1 MKKEIVTSVDPK
13 SPVSEVFRTLRTNL
27 QYINKN
33 DGAQTILLTSTIQ
46 GEGKSFVAGNL
57 AVTFAQADKRV
68 IIIDTDMRRPRQHKM
83 FNTDMYPGLSNFL
96 SGVNVNRSSH
106 KIELDECIYKTKVN
120 NLSLMPAGNIPPNP
134 SELLQ
139 SDKLE
144 ELIEKLKE
152 NFDVIIFDGPPT
164 LLVTDAPIVS
174 RMVDATILVVSQ
186 KKTKI
191 EDLKEVTNRIRRVGG
206 KIAGVV
212 LNNVEVSAKKYS
224 EKYYYAST
232 NDNLPAKTKS
242 NKSTSSKRYYR
253 TKDDKD
259 VYKLSNTEKE
269 TKKSEEVKEITTS
282 AKEEIKQSVK
292 SRSVE
297 MKEVTPDSIKK
308 ILEQINKLKE
318 DNK

>member
-1 MKKEIVTSVDPK
+1 MRDKPK
-13 SPVSEVFRTLRTNL
+13 SPSFTLLSLSEKVQTTLPSIKVSKSSLGE
-27 QYINKN
+27 K
-33 DGAQTILLTSTIQ
+33 ILT
-46 GEGKSFVAGNL
+46 GYDVYE
-57 AVTFAQADKRV
+57 
-68 IIIDTDMRRPRQHKM
+68 KM

-269 TKKSEEVKEITTS
+269 TKKSEEVKETTS
-282 AKEEIKQSVK
+282 YDKAEKKQPVK

-297 MKEVTPDSIKK
+297 MKDVTPDSIKK
-308 ILEQINKLKE
+308 ILEQINKLKD